1 MRLQKCIRTTMYI
14 YNNDES
20 LNLYIYPNK
29 YILNSVKSAKVHSFR
44 WDSSGGWMT
53 QPAEP

>member
-1 MRLQKCIRTTMYI
+1 MYI